1 MSYSK
6 ETSLI
11 LDSTRGHEHLSSNQP
26 LYYSS
31 TFHQH
36 TLGENQEFDYARSG
50 NPNRKLLE
58 EKLAKLED
66 GQYGFAFSSGIAAI
80 TAVFLT
86 LEPGDH
92 VINRYFSILR
102 YCSICEIYGQRRD
115 H

>member
-50 NPNRKLLE
+50 IQIE
-58 EKLAKLED
+58 
-66 GQYGFAFSSGIAAI
+66 S
-80 TAVFLT
+80 
-86 LEPGDH
+86 
-92 VINRYFSILR
+92 
-102 YCSICEIYGQRRD
+102 C
-115 H
+115 